1 MLMKTNKGLALI
13 VVLWVITLLTIMASS
28 FALTMQRETAII
40 GGLKEKAQAA
50 ALAEGGI
57 NFAILMLLNMD
68 TEKRWQ
74 ANSSLYEI
82 QFAGSR
88 IRILIA
94 DESGK
99 VNVNLASKE
108 QLQQL
113 FESLAVE
120 ESSADSLSDA
130 IIDWRDKNE
139 SAEINGA
146 EQSEYESANLKYSPR
161 NDQFK
166 SVEEV
171 QMVLGMTAEIY
182 KQLEAKI
189 SVYTRNKKINPMTA
203 SREVLLTLPDVNM
216 EMVDEYLLQRAES
229 ERNGEKVAKPDWYS
243 GGGNSEVYMII
254 AEAMIADGISEK
266 IMAIMKQGEANNG
279 LPFEILKWVE
289 DYPVPSL
296 FSPGNDERVIN

>member
-1 MLMKTNKGLALI
+1 MIKVNKGLALI

-40 GGLKEKAQAA
+40 GGLKEAAQAA

-57 NFAILMLLNMD
+57 NFGILMLLNTD

-139 SAEINGA
+139 SPEINGA
-146 EQSEYESANLKYSPR
+146 EQSQYESADLKYSPR

-203 SREVLLTLPDVNM
+203 SREVLLTLPDVNK
-216 EMVDEYLLQRAES
+216 EMVDEYLLQRAEN
-229 ERNGEKVAKPDWYS
+229 ERNGEKVVKPDWYS
-243 GGGNSEVYMII
+243 GGSNSDVYMIV
-254 AEAMIADGISEK
+254 AEAMIAEGISEK
-266 IMAIMKQGEANNG
+266 IMAIMKRGKANNG

-289 DYPVPSL
+289 DYPVSSL